1 MGSIIRI
8 LAVLLTFLAVGFPF
22 HGRAAAGNPG
32 GTLRAAAAKV
42 DITPDS
48 DPPLAGYGARWG
60 SPSKGVHDPIYARA
74 LVLDNGQ
81 MRVAICN
88 MDLVITTIQLRKA
101 IWERLV
107 EVELDA
113 LLLFATHNHSGVGG
127 YVDNFLAELV
137 AMGPYDENTFRN
149 LADGVSQAV
158 MEASVNLRPAT
169 IGWTRTAAPDLCTNR
184 RARGGRVDP
193 DIGVLR
199 VMGQDGEPI
208 AILVNFAAHPTIL
221 GPENMLIS
229 ADFPGFLARFLEE
242 WAEVVLFANGAS
254 ADIEPRLMRGGN
266 GFEGARAFGESLG
279 QRVLQVLDEVDT
291 KAEVRIESIEREIP
305 LPSRPDL
312 GPNIQIPLLTRC
324 LNVLADI
331 WLPEKTVLEL
341 IAIDDLLFIGVP
353 CDLGAEVGLGI
364 KASVPPRW
372 GFIISQAND
381 YIGYVIT
388 RDQYR
393 EGGYEAKMSFF
404 GPDLAALIKGEV
416 LGMVQELDAQ

>member
-8 LAVLLTFLAVGFPF
+8 LAIFLSFLAMGFLSQGP
-22 HGRAAAGNPG
+22 RAKENPEG
-32 GTLRAAAAKV
+32 PLRAGAGKV
-42 DITPDS
+42 DITPDN

-60 SPSKGVHDPIYARA
+60 RSSQGVHDPIYARA
-74 LVLDNGQ
+74 LVLDNGRR
-81 MRVAICN
+81 RVAICN

-107 EVELDA
+107 EIELDA
-113 LLLFATHNHSGVGG
+113 LLLFATHNHSGMGG

-137 AMGPYDENTFRN
+137 AMGPYDENTSRN

-158 MEASVNLRPAT
+158 MEASGNLRPAT
-169 IGWTRTAAPDLCTNR
+169 IGWKRTAAADLCTNR
-184 RARGGRVDP
+184 RAMAGRVDAE
-193 DIGVLR
+193 IGVLR

-208 AILVNFAAHPTIL
+208 ALLVNFAAHPTIL
-221 GPENMLIS
+221 GPKNMLIS
-229 ADFPGFLARFLEE
+229 GDFPGFLARFLEE
-242 WAEVVLFANGAS
+242 WAGVVLFANGAS
-254 ADIEPRLMRGGN
+254 ADVEPRLMRRGN

-279 QRVLQVLDEVDT
+279 QRVLQVLGEIDT
-291 KAEVRIESIEREIP
+291 KPEVRIESVEREIP

-312 GPNIQIPLLTRC
+312 GPNLQFPLLTRC

-341 IAIDDLLFIGVP
+341 IAIDDLLLIGVP
-353 CDLGAEVGLGI
+353 CDMGAEVGLGI
-364 KASVPPRW
+364 KASVGPRW

-404 GPDLAALIKGEV
+404 GPGLAGLIKGEV